1 MFITTYK
8 RSTFW
13 SVAVGILLLVA
24 GLISIALPPI
34 AGIAA
39 SVFFGWLL
47 LFAGV
52 AHLIYAWSERGAG
65 AVLWQ
70 VLIGV
75 VYVIDALYMLVLP
88 VAGLVTLTLVLA
100 YYIVISGIFELVV
113 FTRLRRL
120 RGSAWFLV
128 DGLVSLLLA
137 GLIFFH
143 WPLSS
148 LWFIGILVGIN
159 LLLSGIARITL
170 PLSLRAMAAV

>member
-1 MFITTYK
+1 MFTTAK

-13 SVAVGILLLVA
+13 SMFLGALLLIA
-24 GLISIALPPI
+24 GLIAIALPPI

-39 SVFFGWLL
+39 SIFFGWLL

-52 AHLIYAWSERGAG
+52 AHLVYAWSQRGAG

-75 VYVIDALYMLVLP
+75 VYVIAALYMLLLP

-100 YYIVISGIFELVV
+100 IYIVVSGIFELVV

-128 DGLVSLLLA
+128 DGLVSLVLA
-137 GLIFFH
+137 GLIFFR
-143 WPLSS
+143 WPWSS
-148 LWFIGILVGIN
+148 LWFLGTLVGIS

-170 PLSLRAMAAV
+170 PLSLRPSAVA

>member
-1 MFITTYK
+1 
-8 RSTFW
+8 
-13 SVAVGILLLVA
+13 
-24 GLISIALPPI
+24 
-34 AGIAA
+34 
-39 SVFFGWLL
+39 
-47 LFAGV
+47 
-52 AHLIYAWSERGAG
+52 
-65 AVLWQ
+65 
-70 VLIGV
+70 
-75 VYVIDALYMLVLP
+75 
-88 VAGLVTLTLVLA
+88 
-100 YYIVISGIFELVV
+100 VISGIFELVV

-170 PLSLRAMAAV
+170 PLSLRAMAAI